1 MPILSTGVDRAEKYP
16 PRPDGG
22 RPRAGIDRLLSARSA
37 VVVGASDRR
46 GVHRVAIANLLAGP
60 GEVWG
65 VHPRRRSVLGLRCV
79 PSAADLPRPPDVAL
93 VLVGHRNVLEAVEDV
108 LEAGAR
114 SLVLPGLGNEAGREG
129 AAVAAKVGVLAERY
143 GVPTVGVNCMG
154 VTVPDGISP
163 WVGTLGRELRPGGV
177 AAVVQSGSAG
187 EALCALGPRVGF
199 RCIASVGAETT
210 RDVADWIAHL
220 AEDGRTEAVALFL
233 ESVRRPAALKAALE
247 RLAEAGKPLVCLRVG
262 RSEAGARAA
271 VAHTDAILTPARAF
285 AALSRYVGL
294 IEAGDYEEF
303 VEMLELL
310 GRGTRIGGPR
320 LAAVTQ
326 SGGEA
331 ALLADLAEDAGLRLP
346 RFGERTQRRLREV
359 LPAGTTIGNPLDAW
373 AIDDTADV
381 YRRVFAVLAESGE
394 FDALLVQL
402 DQSPFVGKLEAEVAE
417 KISAAL
423 IDGAA
428 GRLPVAILSG
438 QASEPVAAVQRL
450 AEARGVPL
458 LRGAR
463 PALRAIAGL
472 AAWSPGLRPAPPE
485 HDGGAALRLP
495 AGGLGEVEAARA
507 LAPYGVPFARVVRV
521 ASAAEARE
529 AARRLG
535 YPVVLKQDRVS
546 HRAARGGVILGIGD
560 EEELE
565 EALAR
570 LGPPALLAEQIEA
583 GPEVYCGGHHH
594 AGYGPIVCVG
604 WGGLL
609 VEQVPTVTC
618 ALAPVDASGA
628 AELLREVPGLE
639 RAISSGLRA
648 RLAGVVVGL
657 SRFVAGLPVG
667 SSVDLNPVILSE
679 ERGAVAVDATIAS

>member
-1 MPILSTGVDRAEKYP
+1 MGSAEKYP
-16 PRPDGG
+16 PLGDGG
-22 RPRAGIDRLLSARSA
+22 RPRPGIERFLGARSA

-46 GVHRVAIANLLAGP
+46 GVHRVAIRNLLAGP

-79 PSAADLPRPPDVAL
+79 PGAAELPAPPDVAL
-93 VLVGHRNVLEAVEDV
+93 VLVGHRNVVAAVEDV
-108 LEAGAR
+108 LAAGAR
-114 SLVLPGLGNEAGREG
+114 SLVLPGLGNEAGPEG
-129 AAVAAKVGVLAERY
+129 AAVAAEVAALAERH

-154 VTVPDGISP
+154 VTVPDGLSP
-163 WVGTLGRELRPGGV
+163 WVGTLGRELRPGAV

-199 RCIASVGAETT
+199 RCIASVGTEAT

-220 AEDGRTEAVALFL
+220 AEDERTEAVALFL

-294 IEAGDYEEF
+294 IEATDFDEF

-310 GRGTRIGGPR
+310 GRGTRIAGPR

-331 ALLADLAEDAGLRLP
+331 ALLADLAEDAGLRVP
-346 RFGERTQRRLREV
+346 RFGERTERRLREI
-359 LPAGTTIGNPLDAW
+359 LPPGTPVGNPLDAW

-381 YRRVFAVLAESGE
+381 YRQVFAALAESGE
-394 FDALLVQL
+394 FDTLLVQL
-402 DQSPFVGKLEAEVAE
+402 DQSPFVGELEAGVAL
-417 KISAAL
+417 KISEAL

-428 GRLPVAILSG
+428 GRLPVAVLSG
-438 QASEPVAAVQRL
+438 QASEPVPGVREL

-472 AAWSPGLRPAPPE
+472 AARAPRRRPRPPE
-485 HDGGAALRLP
+485 RVGAAPLRLP
-495 AGGLGEVEAARA
+495 SGGLGEVEAARA
-507 LAPYGVPFARVVRV
+507 LAPFGVRFARVRRV
-521 ASAAEARE
+521 ASAEEARA

-535 YPVVLKQDRVS
+535 FPVVLKQDRVS
-546 HRAARGGVILGIGD
+546 HRARRGGVILGIDD
-560 EEELE
+560 EAELE
-565 EALAR
+565 AALGR
-570 LGPPALLAEQIEA
+570 IRPPALLAEQVEA

-609 VEQVPTVTC
+609 LEQMPTVTC
-618 ALAPVDASGA
+618 ALAPVDAAGA

-639 RAISSGLRA
+639 RATSSGLRA
-648 RLAGVVVGL
+648 QLAGVVVGL

-667 SSVDLNPVILSE
+667 TSVDLNPVILSE
-679 ERGAVAVDATIAS
+679 ERGAVAVDAMIAA